1 MDWWQVQVAVVA
13 DTWVWWVVVDDYEN
27 LSDIHTDHK
36 SSIQYFSL
44 EMMVVVVV
52 VVLVHV
58 EMVAAMAQT
67 VDVCPAGIGDCIWQ
81 QVVGMVFLD
90 HGGQLVDLQMES
102 LDAEMHYLCQEEQV
116 NKISVYQ
123 VSEIVIQPVDYVV
136 LVTENFGETVNSPH
150 VTVIDSYQHF

>member
-1 MDWWQVQVAVVA
+1 MAVVA
-13 DTWVWWVVVDDYEN
+13 DIWVWWVVVDDCEN

-36 SSIQYFSL
+36 SNIQYFSL

-67 VDVCPAGIGDCIWQ
+67 VYVCPAKVVCRIWQ

-90 HGGQLVDLQMES
+90 HDGQLVDLQMES
-102 LDAEMHYLCQEEQV
+102 LDAGMHYFCQEEQV
-116 NKISVYQ
+116 NKISVCQ

-136 LVTENFGETVNSPH
+136 LVTEDFGESVNSPH